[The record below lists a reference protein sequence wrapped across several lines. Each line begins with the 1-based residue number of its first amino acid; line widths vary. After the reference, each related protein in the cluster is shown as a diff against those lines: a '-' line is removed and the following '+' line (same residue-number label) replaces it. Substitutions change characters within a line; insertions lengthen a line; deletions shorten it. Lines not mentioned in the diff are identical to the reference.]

1 MYSHI
6 DSPPLPPTLF
16 TTLFT
21 SITPL
26 HECRICAARMSELA
40 LHKAW
45 FVHMTVDGNL
55 VEKDAE
61 LREELSQGWFPVGA
75 DCAKK
80 IPLNFRKK
88 FLKEDF

>member
-1 MYSHI
+1 
-6 DSPPLPPTLF
+6 
-16 TTLFT
+16 
-21 SITPL
+21 
-26 HECRICAARMSELA
+26 
-40 LHKAW
+40 
-45 FVHMTVDGNL
+45 MTVDGNL

-61 LREELSQGWFPVGA
+61 IREELSQGWFPVGA